1 MFNSVKFVS
10 LKVSILVFEMA
21 LTIEDVYYCFSDIW
35 NNELTG

>member
-21 LTIEDVYYCFSDIW
+21 LIIEDAYHCFSDI
-35 NNELTG
+35 